1 MTPLLIPL
9 EGHGHH
15 GGLDGASSVL
25 PVVDSLLLL
34 LVLLAGA
41 VAFYLWRKG
50 TLTLPGLATRRSPE
64 DEAKQ
69 ILADRFASGDIST
82 DEFMERSS
90 ILNWTPGS
98 EPSPRRGSRRKS
110 RGR

>member
-1 MTPLLIPL
+1 MTPLLTPL

-15 GGLDGASSVL
+15 DGFGGGSSML
-25 PVVDSLLLL
+25 PFFDSLLLL

-50 TLTLPGLATRRSPE
+50 KLTLPNLTARRSPE
-64 DEAKQ
+64 DGAKQ
-69 ILADRFASGDIST
+69 ILADRFARGEIGT

-98 EPSPRRGSRRKS
+98 DSSPPRGIRKTRR
-110 RGR
+110 